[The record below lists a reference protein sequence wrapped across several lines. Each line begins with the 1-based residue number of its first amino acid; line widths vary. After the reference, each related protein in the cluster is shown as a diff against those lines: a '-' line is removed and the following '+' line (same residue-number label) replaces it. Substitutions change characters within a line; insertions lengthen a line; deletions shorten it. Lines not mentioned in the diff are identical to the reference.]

1 MSATVQNT
9 TGLPSTP
16 LPPHLEPDEAW
27 KERLKQRIQDNLRH
41 MFEDA
46 RKRTREELEKAPSNE
61 VERIRAAG
69 EAAIQDIYKMAQE
82 HYTMELQR
90 ERQER
95 RLAAGEWTDDMMKE
109 QKVMWDNIERGK
121 WHKATGQDPEH
132 TSFPPKLH
140 PPQRPPPPHGHPAT
154 KAQSPE
160 APSSRKAGG
169 LARAPSLP
177 MENERSRS
185 ASFSHPHSRE
195 FDDVLPTV
203 DEIHPLWSAKPRAG
217 SITPA
222 SLYKAPSI
230 FDGERP
236 FLDRLRPSP
245 MYDDEP
251 VLRPDRSST
260 DPPDFDRRESIRRKP
275 IIVERPN
282 IPEIWKPSIT
292 PEEDAQMSR
301 TFNFARRGSTTRT
314 TSSLRAPTVSNA
326 QVTDEPQAMSSD
338 VDREKAGTHMA
349 EQEWGNLNRA
359 RDEEK
364 LSHTHSE
371 SRPVLGAPQRLE
383 ERSGMHQPSSNI
395 PNPYSSPA
403 NPMYSR
409 PFDSSSRVH
418 ISPPSASRPFVS
430 KKSVSSLDDVGYG
443 YSASPGSKG
452 WSRSPY
458 GGRNESPSRS
468 PQTPDENPRNWQPS
482 SLRAQI
488 FSQDM
493 HNAYFQQGQLPTGG
507 RTVPTHYEEDFE
519 GLSDDEDVAWHHRGY
534 HEYNLGQ
541 IKEIEDLRVREEA
554 ARKWEENLKRREE
567 QLEREK
573 ETRKIEEAKQKEEAR
588 QDDEIGRKKEEDT
601 KKATL
606 AKRKEE
612 EAEVKKERAI
622 WIEEA
627 KRKERE
633 VGKKELEIKRK
644 EEDAR
649 RKESE
654 IKRKEEDTRRKELEV
669 KRKEEGVKRA
679 AEEAMKKEGEARR
692 RERQASLK
700 EAEARRVEEVAQM
713 KQAEALRK
721 EAELR
726 QWEAKVRRREEE
738 VLRKEAELMRFKGK
752 EKQRMQ

>member
-1 MSATVQNT
+1 MSAAVRNT
-9 TGLPSTP
+9 TGLPSA
-16 LPPHLEPDEAW
+16 LSPPDLEPDETW

-95 RLAAGEWTDDMMKE
+95 RMAAGEWTDDMMKE

-121 WHKATGQDPEH
+121 WHKATGQHSEH

-140 PPQRPPPPHGHPAT
+140 PSQRPPPPHGHPAT

-160 APSSRKAGG
+160 ALSSRKAGG

-177 MENERSRS
+177 LENERS
-185 ASFSHPHSRE
+185 PHSRE

-203 DEIHPLWSAKPRAG
+203 DEFHPLRSAKPRAG
-217 SITPA
+217 SITSA
-222 SLYKAPSI
+222 SLYKAPST

-245 MYDDEP
+245 VYDDES

-260 DPPDFDRRESIRRKP
+260 DSPDFAHRESIRRKP

-301 TFNFARRGSTTRT
+301 TFSLARRGSTTRT
-314 TSSLRAPTVSNA
+314 TSSLRAPTVLNA
-326 QVTDEPQAMSSD
+326 QVADEAQATSSN

-349 EQEWGNLNRA
+349 EQEWDNLNRA
-359 RDEEK
+359 RDKEK
-364 LSHTHSE
+364 QSHTHSE
-371 SRPVLGAPQRLE
+371 SRPILGAPQRLE
-383 ERSGMHQPSSNI
+383 ERSGMYQPSSNI
-395 PNPYSSPA
+395 PNSYSSPA
-403 NPMYSR
+403 NPLYSR

-418 ISPPSASRPFVS
+418 IPPSSASRPFVS
-430 KKSVSSLDDVGYG
+430 KKSVSSLDDVGHG
-443 YSASPGSKG
+443 FSASPGSKG
-452 WSRSPY
+452 WSPSPY
-458 GGRNESPSRS
+458 GGRNESPSRF
-468 PQTPDENPRNWQPS
+468 PQTPDENPRNWQSS
-482 SLRAQI
+482 SLRAQF

-493 HNAYFQQGQLPTGG
+493 HNAYFQQGQFPTGG

-519 GLSDDEDVAWHHRGY
+519 GQSEDEDVAWHHRGY

-573 ETRKIEEAKQKEEAR
+573 ETRRMVEAKQKEEAR
-588 QDDEIGRKKEEDT
+588 QEDEVRRKKEEDT
-601 KKATL
+601 RTATL

-612 EAEVKKERAI
+612 EAEAKKERAI

-633 VGKKELEIKRK
+633 VRKKELEIKQK

-649 RKESE
+649 K
-654 IKRKEEDTRRKELEV
+654 KELGNQAERGRYEKERV
-669 KRKEEGVKRA
+669 GGQAERGGGEEGSR
-679 AEEAMKKEGEARR
+679 GG
-692 RERQASLK
+692 RE
-700 EAEARRVEEVAQM
+700 
-713 KQAEALRK
+713 
-721 EAELR
+721 
-726 QWEAKVRRREEE
+726 
-738 VLRKEAELMRFKGK
+738 KGG
-752 EKQRMQ
+752 